1 VVEKCFDDL
10 KNGLDMKRIR
20 MHTSKS
26 MDSRLFI
33 QFLSLIYVSQIRKT
47 LKEQGMMNKY
57 TVHGLMNELES
68 LTQIKFSGKY
78 GQMHSEV
85 TKAQREALEAF
96 SISLDS

>member
-1 VVEKCFDDL
+1 
-10 KNGLDMKRIR
+10 MK
-20 MHTSKS
+20 K
-26 MDSRLFI
+26 F
-33 QFLSLIYVSQIRKT
+33 
-47 LKEQGMMNKY
+47 